1 MLPPNSALP
10 RARNAAAT
18 REAMLGAAR
27 RRFLEDSYET
37 VTLRDIARDAGVD
50 VALVSR
56 YFGGK
61 EALFR
66 EVLRGKDGGDKFTR
80 AAEAPSLAAYLAEM
94 LTSNHDADHDR
105 EGVERL
111 LIILRSASS
120 PKAAEV
126 VRSALSEDV
135 LEPIAALLKGPG
147 ADMRASLSLGVVLGT
162 SIMRTIMSVD
172 PLSACDNGEI
182 RARLERIL
190 AAALDEQPG

>member
-18 REAMLGAAR
+18 REAMLAAAR
-27 RRFLEDSYET
+27 LRFLEDSYET

-61 EALFR
+61 EELFR
-66 EVLRGKDGGDKFTR
+66 QVLRGTDGGDKFTR
-80 AAEAPSLAAYLAEM
+80 AAAAPSLAAYLAEM
-94 LTSNHDADHDR
+94 LTSQDADHDR

-135 LEPIAALLKGPG
+135 LEPMASFLSGPD
-147 ADMRASLSLGVVLGT
+147 AEMRASLSLGVLMGT
-162 SIMRTIMSVD
+162 SILRTIMSVD
-172 PLSACDNGEI
+172 PLCECDVGQV
-182 RARLERIL
+182 RKRLERIL
-190 AAALDEQPG
+190 AAALAETD

>member
-1 MLPPNSALP
+1 ML
-10 RARNAAAT
+10 AAA
-18 REAMLGAAR
+18 RL
-27 RRFLEDSYET
+27 RFLEDSYET

-61 EALFR
+61 EELFR
-66 EVLRGKDGGDKFTR
+66 QVLRGTDGGDKFTR
-80 AAEAPSLAAYLAEM
+80 AAAAPSLAAYLAEM
-94 LTSNHDADHDR
+94 LTSQDADHDR

-135 LEPIAALLKGPG
+135 LEPMASFLSGPD
-147 ADMRASLSLGVVLGT
+147 AEMRASLSLGVLMGT
-162 SIMRTIMSVD
+162 SILRTIMSVD
-172 PLSACDNGEI
+172 PLCECDVGQV
-182 RARLERIL
+182 RKRLERIL
-190 AAALDEQPG
+190 AAALAETD

>member
-1 MLPPNSALP
+1 MLPPTQCPP

-18 REAMLGAAR
+18 RDAMLAAAR

-37 VTLRDIARDAGVD
+37 VGLRDIARDAGVD

-61 EALFR
+61 EELFR
-66 EVLRGKDGGDKFTR
+66 QVLRGNDGGDKFVR

-94 LTSNHDADHDR
+94 LTSHDLDEDR

-135 LEPIAALLKGPG
+135 LEPIAALLTGP
-147 ADMRASLSLGVVLGT
+147 DVEMRASLSLGVVMGT
-162 SIMRTIMSVD
+162 SILRTIMSVD
-172 PLSACDNGEI
+172 PLCECDHDQV

-190 AAALDEQPG
+190 AAALAEDAG